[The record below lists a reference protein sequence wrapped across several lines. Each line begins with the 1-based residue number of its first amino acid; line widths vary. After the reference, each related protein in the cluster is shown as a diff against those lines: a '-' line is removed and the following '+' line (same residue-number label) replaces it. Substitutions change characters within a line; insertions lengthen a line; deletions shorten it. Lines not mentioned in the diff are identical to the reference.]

1 MSHDLLVQNGLL
13 LIWFFVEESVAKVR
27 IILRFWETAH
37 LPLPLANINT
47 FVSLRAKFWLR
58 GGVGAVFQKRIMV
71 RSCSLLTA
79 DYRKI
84 FSHFTFF

>member
-37 LPLPLANINT
+37 LPLPLASINT
-47 FVSLRAKFWLR
+47 FVSLGEKCWLR
-58 GGVGAVFQKRIMV
+58 GGVGVQ
-71 RSCSLLTA
+71 
-79 DYRKI
+79 
-84 FSHFTFF
+84 FSRNV